1 MHLPP
6 YVEDAPGRSVVTA
19 FVQPRAART
28 ALAGVHGAAIKLKV
42 TAPPVDDRAN
52 QAVEELVGGLLGM
65 RRGRVAVVSGRG
77 SRHKRVRV
85 AGVRAEVVAETLQR
99 SIGPV
104 SASVHDA
111 GIVSWVGSGCAIF
124 PALMSRSRKSSSS
137 KSTASKK
144 TTRKKTAARTKSTRT
159 TSEVG
164 KTANR
169 KSSKKTTAKKT
180 TAKKTTAKKAAST
193 RSRTAKPT
201 AQKSAGRRTPKP
213 AKFDKKALAQIRKT
227 LEQERDELL
236 RRDAELE
243 QATFDATQ
251 SDMTGE
257 VGLDEDFADAGT
269 ATFDRERDLSIR
281 NNIRDLVDQITRA
294 INRIENGTY
303 GECERCGRPI
313 DAARLKALPHALL
326 CMDCKRR
333 EERAR

>member
-1 MHLPP
+1 
-6 YVEDAPGRSVVTA
+6 
-19 FVQPRAART
+19 
-28 ALAGVHGAAIKLKV
+28 
-42 TAPPVDDRAN
+42 
-52 QAVEELVGGLLGM
+52 
-65 RRGRVAVVSGRG
+65 
-77 SRHKRVRV
+77 
-85 AGVRAEVVAETLQR
+85 
-99 SIGPV
+99 
-104 SASVHDA
+104 
-111 GIVSWVGSGCAIF
+111 
-124 PALMSRSRKSSSS
+124 MSPSRKSSSS

-144 TTRKKTAARTKSTRT
+144 TTRKKTTAARTKSTRAT
-159 TSEVG
+159 AGAAG

-169 KSSKKTTAKKT
+169 TSTKKT
-180 TAKKTTAKKAAST
+180 TAKKTTAKKAAAT
-193 RSRTAKPT
+193 RKRTAKPS
-201 AQKSAGRRTPKP
+201 AQKSAGRRSPKP
-213 AKFDKKALAQIRKT
+213 AKLDKKALAQIRKT
-227 LEQERDELL
+227 LEEERDELL

-281 NNIRDLVDQITRA
+281 NNIRDLVDQISRA

>member
-1 MHLPP
+1 
-6 YVEDAPGRSVVTA
+6 
-19 FVQPRAART
+19 
-28 ALAGVHGAAIKLKV
+28 
-42 TAPPVDDRAN
+42 
-52 QAVEELVGGLLGM
+52 
-65 RRGRVAVVSGRG
+65 
-77 SRHKRVRV
+77 
-85 AGVRAEVVAETLQR
+85 
-99 SIGPV
+99 
-104 SASVHDA
+104 
-111 GIVSWVGSGCAIF
+111 
-124 PALMSRSRKSSSS
+124 MSRSRKSSSS

-144 TTRKKTAARTKSTRT
+144 TTRKKAAARTKSTRT
-159 TSEVG
+159 TSEAG

-169 KSSKKTTAKKT
+169 KSGKKT

-193 RSRTAKPT
+193 RTRTAKPT

>member
-1 MHLPP
+1 LC
-6 YVEDAPGRSVVTA
+6 
-19 FVQPRAART
+19 
-28 ALAGVHGAAIKLKV
+28 
-42 TAPPVDDRAN
+42 
-52 QAVEELVGGLLGM
+52 LGW
-65 RRGRVAVVSGRG
+65 
-77 SRHKRVRV
+77 
-85 AGVRAEVVAETLQR
+85 
-99 SIGPV
+99 P
-104 SASVHDA
+104 
-111 GIVSWVGSGCAIF
+111 SGCAIF

-144 TTRKKTAARTKSTRT
+144 TTRKKTTTARTKSTRT
-159 TSEVG
+159 TAGAG
-164 KTANR
+164 KTAR
-169 KSSKKTTAKKT
+169 KSGKKT

-193 RSRTAKPT
+193 RTRTAKPA
-201 AQKSAGRRTPKP
+201 AQKSGGRRSPKP

-227 LEQERDELL
+227 LEEERDELL

-251 SDMTGE
+251 SDMSGE

>member
-1 MHLPP
+1 
-6 YVEDAPGRSVVTA
+6 
-19 FVQPRAART
+19 
-28 ALAGVHGAAIKLKV
+28 
-42 TAPPVDDRAN
+42 
-52 QAVEELVGGLLGM
+52 
-65 RRGRVAVVSGRG
+65 
-77 SRHKRVRV
+77 
-85 AGVRAEVVAETLQR
+85 
-99 SIGPV
+99 
-104 SASVHDA
+104 
-111 GIVSWVGSGCAIF
+111 
-124 PALMSRSRKSSSS
+124 MSRSRKSSSS
-137 KSTASKK
+137 KSGASKK
-144 TTRKKTAARTKSTRT
+144 TTRKKTTTARTKSTRT
-159 TSEVG
+159 TTGAG

-169 KSSKKTTAKKT
+169 KSGKKTTAKKT
-180 TAKKTTAKKAAST
+180 TTKKAAST
-193 RSRTAKPT
+193 RTRTAKPA
-201 AQKSAGRRTPKP
+201 AQKSGGRRARKP

-227 LEQERDELL
+227 LEEERDELL

>member
-1 MHLPP
+1 
-6 YVEDAPGRSVVTA
+6 
-19 FVQPRAART
+19 
-28 ALAGVHGAAIKLKV
+28 
-42 TAPPVDDRAN
+42 
-52 QAVEELVGGLLGM
+52 
-65 RRGRVAVVSGRG
+65 
-77 SRHKRVRV
+77 
-85 AGVRAEVVAETLQR
+85 
-99 SIGPV
+99 
-104 SASVHDA
+104 
-111 GIVSWVGSGCAIF
+111 
-124 PALMSRSRKSSSS
+124 MSRSRKS

-144 TTRKKTAARTKSTRT
+144 TTRKKTTARTKSTRT
-159 TSEVG
+159 TSEAG

-180 TAKKTTAKKAAST
+180 TAKKAAST
-193 RSRTAKPT
+193 RTRTAKPT